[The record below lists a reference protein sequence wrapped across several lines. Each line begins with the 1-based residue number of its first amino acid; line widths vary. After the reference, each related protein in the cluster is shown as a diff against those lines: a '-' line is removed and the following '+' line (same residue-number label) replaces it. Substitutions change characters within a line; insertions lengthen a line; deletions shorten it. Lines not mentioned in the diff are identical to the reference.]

1 MAKDGLV
8 TMNNKEILR
17 LQVIE
22 KIDAKRLK
30 QGEASKLLQVSC
42 RQVKGDY

>member
-1 MAKDGLV
+1 MAKDELI

-22 KIDAKRLK
+22 KIKRT
-30 QGEASKLLQVSC
+30 GARS
-42 RQVKGDY
+42 